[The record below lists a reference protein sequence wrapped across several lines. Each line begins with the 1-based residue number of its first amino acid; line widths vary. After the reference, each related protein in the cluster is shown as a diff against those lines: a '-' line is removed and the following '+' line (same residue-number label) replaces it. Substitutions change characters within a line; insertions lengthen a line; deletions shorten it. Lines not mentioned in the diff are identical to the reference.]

1 MFYNNNIQFKPID
14 YPIKAETHPAHY
26 SMHKYWARKPH
37 NLVNAYINHFTKPGD
52 LVLDPFMGS
61 GVTIIEALKL
71 NRRVCGVE
79 INPIAHFITKNTIL
93 PVSLSE
99 LTDNYTLLSNYMSP
113 VINKFYAT
121 ECQYCGKPACAV
133 SYQWYNGK
141 PTEVSYNCTCN
152 TERKAIT
159 KVFSP
164 ADQNLLEAIERDFTE
179 LVRAYDLTLPTGELP
194 KNNQI
199 NASGYRVID
208 LFTKRNLLVLGIL
221 QKAIQEV
228 VTPSVREIMN
238 FIFSSALVQGS
249 KMIMHAKGQGP
260 GWKVMGYWIPQD
272 KGSQELNVWRYFS
285 NKYKRVLRGKAETNK
300 LITSSDFRLLQQSSS
315 DLSQIDDNS
324 VDYIFTDPPY
334 GASVPYLEM
343 SALWAAWL
351 GYTMNYP
358 EEIVISKHEPY
369 NKSLENYQQMLL
381 AAFSEIYKKLKIG
394 AYMSVTFH
402 NKDLHIWQAL
412 LYCLREAGFIL
423 VNLVHQP
430 QAKLSS
436 SQGLYH
442 KKRITGDFILN
453 FTKTAA
459 KRILTT
465 TPKLSFEE
473 TVISITKKLLTKQE
487 KVTTDLIYRELVP
500 LFANSGLLDEEEN
513 LQKNLEQLLNKYF
526 EQVKEVQTIG
536 NNGKELEV
544 YTWKL

>member
-1 MFYNNNIQFKPID
+1 M
-14 YPIKAETHPAHY
+14 
-26 SMHKYWARKPH
+26 
-37 NLVNAYINHFTKPGD
+37 
-52 LVLDPFMGS
+52 DPFMGS
-61 GVTIIEALKL
+61 GVTVIEALKL
-71 NRRVCGVE
+71 NRKACGVD
-79 INPIAHFITKNTIL
+79 INPMAHFITRNTIL

-99 LTDNYTLLSNYMSP
+99 LADNYTLLSNYMSP

-121 ECQYCGKPACAV
+121 HCHCGKTACAI

-141 PTEVSYNCTCN
+141 TTEVSYNCTCN
-152 TERKAIT
+152 TERRALT
-159 KVFSP
+159 KGFSP
-164 ADQNLLEAIERDFTE
+164 TDQALLDAIERDFTE
-179 LVRAYDLTLPTGELP
+179 LVRAYDLKLPTEELP
-194 KNNQI
+194 KNRQI
-199 NASGYRVID
+199 NAPGYRVID

-221 QKAIQEV
+221 QKAIEEV
-228 VTPSVREIMN
+228 VATSVREIMS
-238 FIFSSALVQGS
+238 FIFSSGLVQGS

-260 GWKVMGYWIPQD
+260 GWKVMGYWIPMD
-272 KGSQELNVWRYFS
+272 KGSQELNVWHYFS
-285 NKYKRVLRGKAETNK
+285 NKYKRVLRGKTETNK
-300 LITSSDFRLLQQSSS
+300 LITSSDYRLLQQSSS
-315 DLSQIDDNS
+315 NLSEINDNS

-334 GASVPYLEM
+334 GASVPYSEM

-369 NKSLENYQQMLL
+369 NKSLENYRHMLL
-381 AAFSEIYKKLKIG
+381 VAFSEIHKKLKTG
-394 AYMSVTFH
+394 AFMSVTFH

-412 LYCLREAGFIL
+412 LYCLRESGFTL

-453 FTKTAA
+453 FTKTPA
-459 KRILTT
+459 KSILIN
-465 TPKLSFEE
+465 TPKLNFEE
-473 TVISITKKLLTKQE
+473 TVISITKELLTKQE

-513 LQKNLEQLLNKYF
+513 LQKNLEQLLNKSF
-526 EQVKEVQTIG
+526 KQVKEVQTIG

-544 YTWKL
+544 YTWK